1 MKKIVVLSGAGISAE
16 SGISTFRD
24 SDGLWENHNVEDV
37 ATIDG
42 WYRNPK
48 LIIDFYNERRTQL
61 EHCEPNDAHKL
72 VAKLEE
78 KYDVTVV
85 TQNVDNLH
93 ERGGSSKIIHL
104 HGELTKACNERKTDV
119 LDIGYKPM
127 TYGERAKDGSLLRP
141 FIVWFGEAV
150 PLLDA
155 AVPVP
160 KLVVFYNGTIDQ
172 PDEKT
177 LRLSESFPEDAD
189 ADIEVKVR
197 MLNVNVGRNKELL
210 DACKPLGEYSWLVDE
225 VRRNNT
231 TKDEEGMSSA
241 IDKAISSMPDDYV
254 IKPFLEAHRAE
265 VKGMLLTEYNEAE
278 QMELFKEDGRREGRA
293 EGIIETLISLV
304 KDGILSIKDAA
315 KRAGITETAF
325 EQKMAAK

>member
-1 MKKIVVLSGAGISAE
+1 M
-16 SGISTFRD
+16 
-24 SDGLWENHNVEDV
+24 
-37 ATIDG
+37 
-42 WYRNPK
+42 
-48 LIIDFYNERRTQL
+48 
-61 EHCEPNDAHKL
+61 
-72 VAKLEE
+72 
-78 KYDVTVV
+78 
-85 TQNVDNLH
+85 
-93 ERGGSSKIIHL
+93 
-104 HGELTKACNERKTDV
+104 
-119 LDIGYKPM
+119 
-127 TYGERAKDGSLLRP
+127 
-141 FIVWFGEAV
+141 
-150 PLLDA
+150 
-155 AVPVP
+155 
-160 KLVVFYNGTIDQ
+160 FYNGTIDQ

-197 MLNVNVGRNKELL
+197 MLNVNVGRNKELR

>member
-1 MKKIVVLSGAGISAE
+1 MALYEQQSTYNPNMPLRLLQYAGN
-16 SGISTFRD
+16 
-24 SDGLWENHNVEDV
+24 L
-37 ATIDG
+37 
-42 WYRNPK
+42 Y
-48 LIIDFYNERRTQL
+48 
-61 EHCEPNDAHKL
+61 
-72 VAKLEE
+72 E
-78 KYDVTVV
+78 KYVKE
-85 TQNVDNLH
+85 NKLNKY
-93 ERGGSSKIIHL
+93 GS
-104 HGELTKACNERKTDV
+104 E
-119 LDIGYKPM
+119 
-127 TYGERAKDGSLLRP
+127 LLR
-141 FIVWFGEAV
+141 
-150 PLLDA
+150 L
-155 AVPVP
+155 PVP

-210 DACKPLGEYSWLVDE
+210 DTCKPLGEYSWLVDE